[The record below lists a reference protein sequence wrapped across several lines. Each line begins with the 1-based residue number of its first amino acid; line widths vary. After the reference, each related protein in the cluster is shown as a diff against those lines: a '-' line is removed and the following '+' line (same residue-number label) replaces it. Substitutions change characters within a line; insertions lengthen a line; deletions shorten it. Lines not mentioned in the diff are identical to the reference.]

1 MSLIVVHLR
10 WDDVGADQYAEVC
23 RALPDGDRL
32 PPGCLSRELRLQGR
46 VLHGTE
52 VWAALEPAEHAL
64 HELPDTVSA
73 ARLGAPMT
81 VAFALPYAYAAPY
94 RRATRQPSP
103 AAGRAAAA
111 GRQDPVPGPRPAEDD
126 DVLARRPVS

>member
-1 MSLIVVHLR
+1 MSLVIVHLR

-32 PPGCLSRELRLQGR
+32 PPGCLSRELRLEGR

-73 ARLGAPMT
+73 LRAYLHPVIRQA
-81 VAFALPYAYAAPY
+81 ALQQMDLPDTP
-94 RRATRQPSP
+94 
-103 AAGRAAAA
+103 
-111 GRQDPVPGPRPAEDD
+111 
-126 DVLARRPVS
+126 